1 MILRDL
7 LQFKK
12 KKLINIFY
20 IRENTIFHGF
30 VIVEFIAYISAVF
43 KNDLRWSSINIMQSM
58 LIKNVFFFYVFKCE
72 WSEATWERRI
82 LVLWSKDKSGI
93 SSSVFCSERELSL
106 LSSHVT
112 SDPVSKMF
120 NYPSARPCYSE
131 LEQEFPLGNCL
142 ALTSFIVWKN
152 DGNWHDAKKCCY
164 H

>member
-1 MILRDL
+1 MIYKMRTMILRDL

-72 WSEATWERRI
+72 
-82 LVLWSKDKSGI
+82 
-93 SSSVFCSERELSL
+93 
-106 LSSHVT
+106 
-112 SDPVSKMF
+112 
-120 NYPSARPCYSE
+120 
-131 LEQEFPLGNCL
+131 
-142 ALTSFIVWKN
+142 
-152 DGNWHDAKKCCY
+152 
-164 H
+164 